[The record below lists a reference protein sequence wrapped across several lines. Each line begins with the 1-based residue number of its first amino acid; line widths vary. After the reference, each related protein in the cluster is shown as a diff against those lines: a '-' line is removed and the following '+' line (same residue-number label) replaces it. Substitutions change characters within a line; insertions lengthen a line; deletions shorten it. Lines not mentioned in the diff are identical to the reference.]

1 MIMEKLKQDIKV
13 QLEDF
18 EMGSISVWEL
28 IQNIDT
34 IISE

>member
-1 MIMEKLKQDIKV
+1 MEKLKQDIKV

>member
-1 MIMEKLKQDIKV
+1 MEKLKQDIKV

-34 IISE
+34 IISK